1 VARRARLALS
11 PAVPARDAAAW
22 IEGLLRGSGL
32 LLLHHDALW
41 EALDAWL
48 VDLSSETFSETLPLL
63 RRAFSE
69 FQAPERRK
77 MGEKV
82 KHLGRAPAVA
92 AQRADA
98 GVDPERAARV
108 LPVLAQILGVEP

>member
-1 VARRARLALS
+1 
-11 PAVPARDAAAW
+11 
-22 IEGLLRGSGL
+22 
-32 LLLHHDALW
+32 
-41 EALDAWL
+41 
-48 VDLSSETFSETLPLL
+48 
-63 RRAFSE
+63 
-69 FQAPERRK
+69 

-82 KHLGRAPAVA
+82 KHLGRTPAVA